1 MKFFIDGDWVYFY
14 KNSTLYKS
22 SVDCY
27 GFFHTDHGIPVDFYT
42 GTESWVSHLERLKTL
57 LMPKSELAQGAGQLT
72 LF

>member
-1 MKFFIDGDWVYFY
+1 LKFFIDEDWVYFY

-27 GFFHTDHGIPVDFYT
+27 GFFHTDHGIPVDFYAE
-42 GTESWVSHLERLKTL
+42 TEAVSHLERLKML
-57 LMPKSELAQGAGQLT
+57 LMPKSELAQGADQLT

>member
-22 SVDCY
+22 SVDPY
-27 GFFHTDHGIPVDFYT
+27 GFFHTDHGIPVDFHA
-42 GTESWVSHLERLKTL
+42 GTEAVSHLERLKML
-57 LMPKSELAQGAGQLT
+57 LMPKSELAQWAEQLS

>member
-1 MKFFIDGDWVYFY
+1 MKFFIDEDWVYFY

-27 GFFHTDHGIPVDFYT
+27 GFFHTDHGIPVDFHA

>member
-27 GFFHTDHGIPVDFYT
+27 GFFHTDHGIPVDFHAE
-42 GTESWVSHLERLKTL
+42 TEAVSHLERLKIL
-57 LMPKSELAQGAGQLT
+57 LMPKSELAQGAEQLT
-72 LF
+72 LL

>member
-1 MKFFIDGDWVYFY
+1 LKFFIDENWVYFY

-22 SVDCY
+22 SVDSY
-27 GFFHTDHGIPVDFYT
+27 GFFHTDHGIPVDFS
-42 GTESWVSHLERLKTL
+42 EAVSHLERLKML

>member
-1 MKFFIDGDWVYFY
+1 VYFY

-27 GFFHTDHGIPVDFYT
+27 GFFNTDHGIRLDFYAE
-42 GTESWVSHLERLKTL
+42 TEAVSHLERLKML
-57 LMPKSELAQGAGQLT
+57 LMPKSELAQGADQLT

>member
-57 LMPKSELAQGAGQLT
+57 LMPKSELAQGADQLT